1 MASSRNPPSADP
13 TSPPSEEG
21 EGNAG
26 GGIKRRK
33 RPPILQTHLKH
44 FLQRHFQPGQTL
56 LLGLSGGLDSRV
68 LLHLLVQLRSRLKFD
83 LSAMHV
89 HHGISPHADAWA
101 QFCADLCVRDQVPFE
116 VVRVSVPRDSGLGLE
131 AAARAERYRV
141 LLGRSADAVML
152 AHHEDDQAETILLQL
167 LRGAGVK
174 GLAAM
179 GESSERQPA
188 TGGREKP
195 ILRPLLNV
203 SRAELLDYAKAHDLQ
218 WIEDESNLDLAYD
231 RNFLRHHVLPQMEQR
246 FPACRRTLARSA
258 SHLAEA
264 AELLE
269 EIARED
275 ASKAVVDSKLNLAEL
290 GKLSASRAN
299 NLLRYWLTEVSG
311 MNLSAARIADI
322 CRQLLDA
329 RIDARIG
336 IKIGSRTLRRKRSM
350 AFME

>member
-21 EGNAG
+21 EENAG
-26 GGIKRRK
+26 DGIKRRK
-33 RPPILQTHLKH
+33 RPPAIQTHLKH
-44 FLQRHFQPGQTL
+44 FLQRNLKPGQHV

-68 LLHLLVQLRSRLKFD
+68 LLHLLVQVRSKLKFD
-83 LSAMHV
+83 FSAIHV

-101 QFCADLCVRDQVPFE
+101 QFCAELCMRDHVPFTA
-116 VVRVSVPRDSGLGLE
+116 VKVSVPRDTGLGLE

-141 LLGRSADAVML
+141 LLGQDADAIML

-179 GESSERQPA
+179 GEASERQPVA
-188 TGGREKP
+188 GGREKP

-203 SRAELLDYAKAHDLQ
+203 SRADLLDYARTHDLQ

-231 RNFLRHHVLPQMEQR
+231 RNLLRHHVLPQMEQR

-275 ASKAVVDSKLNLAEL
+275 AVRAVMDARLNLAEL
-290 GKLSASRAN
+290 GKLSTPRAN
-299 NLLRYWLTEVSG
+299 NLLRYWLAETCGV
-311 MNLSAARIADI
+311 NLSAARLADI
-322 CRQLLDA
+322 REQLLEA
-329 RIDARIG
+329 RIDARVS
-336 IKIGSRTLRRKRSM
+336 IKIGPKILRRNRGE
-350 AFME
+350 ALIE